1 MRVYR
6 LLAAGAMTLATAL
19 PASTAL
25 AVTGPAGDSS
35 TEVSVGSP
43 STPFSQNKQNE
54 PGLALDANDP
64 TVLAAG
70 SNDEIDMEAC
80 NAGTDNSCPFTQGV
94 GVSGIYFSF
103 NSGKSWTQPT
113 YPGYTA
119 RGCHGDVGPD
129 AGCTPKLGSIGTLP
143 KYYEN
148 GLVSNGDAELAFGPV
163 RDANGKFSWDNGSR
177 LYYANI
183 ATNFSTTRDDQAFK
197 GSDAIAVSRTDDVKT
212 AAIGGDAG
220 AAAWKPPVIVTK
232 QSSATFSDKEQLWA
246 DNAATSKYFGNVYV
260 CNVSFR
266 GNGVGGAPEPVM
278 FHRSSDGGDTWRTS
292 QLSAATNNAQSGGRQ
307 GCAVRTDSGGRIYV
321 VWSGYDKQSNSGVFY
336 QVTSDNGG
344 ANFTRPRVI
353 TTTAGIGQ
361 LDPVTG
367 RYTIDGVAGSRTDV
381 FPSIDIANGAPT
393 GFTPSG
399 DRAPNTIVLGW
410 SDNRKG
416 LNQERAFVRYS
427 SDRGA
432 SYTPATAVSPATDRA
447 KQPERANQ
455 PAVAISPDGTKVYMT
470 YNAWHEDWQTNT
482 ARSRP
487 MEGVVLSGP
496 AGGALTEVNRGKS
509 GDARGSSAN
518 SLTAEFLGDY
528 NYAVASDTY
537 GAAVWNDV
545 RNADDCQA
553 VDLYRQSLVD
563 GKPIPK
569 PSPCQNTAN
578 TFGNSDI
585 YGWTSAVAP

>member
-6 LLAAGAMTLATAL
+6 LLAAGAMALATAL

-54 PGLALDANDP
+54 PGLALDANHP
-64 TVLAAG
+64 NVLAAG

-80 NAGTDNSCPFTQGV
+80 NAGAPSTCPFTQGV
-94 GVSGIYFSF
+94 GVSGIYFSSD
-103 NSGKSWTQPT
+103 SGKSWKQPT

-119 RGCHGDVGPD
+119 RDCLGPE
-129 AGCTPKLGSIGTLP
+129 ACVAHPGPIGTLP
-143 KYYEN
+143 KYFEN

-163 RDANGKFSWDNGSR
+163 RDANGKFSWGNGSR

-197 GSDAIAVSRTDDVKT
+197 GSGAIAVSRTDDVKT

-292 QLSAATNNAQSGGRQ
+292 QLSAATNNAQTGGRQ

-361 LDPVTG
+361 LDPVTR
-367 RYTIDGVAGSRTDV
+367 RYTIDGVAGSRTEV
-381 FPSIDIANGAPT
+381 FPSIDIANGAP
-393 GFTPSG
+393 SG
-399 DRAPNTIVLGW
+399 LGAPNTIVLGW
-410 SDNRKG
+410 SDNRQGRQG
-416 LNQERAFVRYS
+416 LNQERAFVSYS
-427 SDRGA
+427 SDHGA
-432 SYTPATAVSPATDRA
+432 SYTAATPVSPASD
-447 KQPERANQ
+447 RANQ
-455 PAVAISPDGTKVYMT
+455 PAVAISPDGKKVYMT
-470 YNAWHEDWQTNT
+470 YNAWHDPWQTT
-482 ARSRP
+482 TKLRRP
-487 MEGVVLSGP
+487 MEGVVLSG
-496 AGGALTEVNRGKS
+496 AGGEFKEVNRGMS

-518 SLTAEFLGDY
+518 ALTAEFLGDY

-569 PSPCQNTAN
+569 PSPCQNAPTAN
-578 TFGNSDI
+578 RFGNSDI
-585 YGWTSAVAP
+585 YGWTSAVAVAP

>member
-1 MRVYR
+1 
-6 LLAAGAMTLATAL
+6 
-19 PASTAL
+19 
-25 AVTGPAGDSS
+25 
-35 TEVSVGSP
+35 
-43 STPFSQNKQNE
+43 
-54 PGLALDANDP
+54 
-64 TVLAAG
+64 
-70 SNDEIDMEAC
+70 
-80 NAGTDNSCPFTQGV
+80 
-94 GVSGIYFSF
+94 
-103 NSGKSWTQPT
+103 
-113 YPGYTA
+113 
-119 RGCHGDVGPD
+119 
-129 AGCTPKLGSIGTLP
+129 
-143 KYYEN
+143 
-148 GLVSNGDAELAFGPV
+148 
-163 RDANGKFSWDNGSR
+163 
-177 LYYANI
+177 
-183 ATNFSTTRDDQAFK
+183 
-197 GSDAIAVSRTDDVKT
+197 VSRTDNVAL
-212 AAIGGDAG
+212 AAQGGTTG
-220 AAAWKPPVIVTK
+220 AAAWKDPVIVTM

-266 GNGVGGAPEPVM
+266 GNGAGGAPKPVM

-292 QLSAATNNAQSGGRQ
+292 QLSAATNNAQTGGRQ

-381 FPSIDIANGAPT
+381 FPSIDIANGAP
-393 GFTPSG
+393 SG
-399 DRAPNTIVLGW
+399 VGALNTIVLGW
-410 SDNRKG
+410 SDNRLG
-416 LNQERAFVRYS
+416 LNKESAFVRYS

-432 SYTPATAVSPATDRA
+432 SYTPATAVSPTSD
-447 KQPERANQ
+447 RANQ
-455 PAVAISPDGTKVYMT
+455 PAVAISPDGKNVYMT
-470 YNAWHEDWQTNT
+470 YNAWHDPWRKTTELP
-482 ARSRP
+482 RL

-496 AGGALTEVNRGKS
+496 AKGALAEVNRGQS

-563 GKPIPK
+563 GKPITK
-569 PSPCQNTAN
+569 PSPCQNEPTPN
-578 TFGNSDI
+578 KFGNSDI
-585 YGWTSAVAP
+585 YGWTSVAP